1 MCFRLKLILIC
12 FMVFSVTMMGITRAE
27 DSFQEKYSFQVDS
40 VSVSLEKPNQEIKTQ
55 NLIHP
60 IIIQEGRSML
70 DTRFFSRVEF
80 AGIIWNNEPH
90 GDYKYTIWLKLN
102 KPETKDEMIFQME
115 FTYFPKTK
123 TAECIT
129 NDLVLFN
136 DKELKLPV
144 NPIYKGNQAPYIMN
158 TVATEAKDT
167 HYLLPLRFVFET
179 FGYTV
184 NWKEETREIVVY
196 R

>member
-1 MCFRLKLILIC
+1 MFRLKLILVC
-12 FMVFSVTMMGITRAE
+12 FMIFSVALMSIARAE
-27 DSFQEKYSFQVDS
+27 DGFHEKYSFQVDS
-40 VSVSLEKPNQEIKTQ
+40 VLVSLEKSNEEIKSY
-55 NLIHP
+55 NLAHP

-70 DTRFFSRVEF
+70 DTRFFHRIEF
-80 AGIIWNNEPH
+80 AGITWDVEPH

-144 NPIYKGNQAPYIMN
+144 KPIYKGNQAPYIMN

-184 NWKEETREIVVY
+184 DWNNETREITASK
-196 R
+196 